1 MARKELPKEKAAR
14 LLDKTADGR
23 SRKKS
28 DDPVKPLG
36 VGLKQSEG
44 HRLTEIAG
52 ELGVNR
58 HQLLLF
64 VVRDFMQRW
73 DDGERPQA
81 EDEVIKITKKKLI
94 SKG

>member
-1 MARKELPKEKAAR
+1 MARKVMDTGKAAAGM
-14 LLDKTADGR
+14 LDKTADGR
-23 SRKKS
+23 SYKKS

-44 HRLTEIAG
+44 HRLSAIAG

-64 VVRDFMQRW
+64 AVRDFMQRW
-73 DDGERPQA
+73 DDGERPQVV
-81 EDEVIKITKKKLI
+81 DEVVKITKKKLI
-94 SKG
+94 S